1 MEQENMVQESIAQ
14 PQQKQQDVAQQA
26 QLQVLH
32 VFDHSVPLHSG
43 YAFRSLAILQQQQR
57 LNISTRQLTS
67 SKHYLAGPAEE
78 QIAGL
83 TFHRT
88 KPGLL
93 AKLPVLSQLDVIS
106 QLERQ
111 LTRMV
116 KQQKPDII
124 HAHSPS
130 LNALA
135 AAKVAKRF
143 NIPLVYE
150 MRASWEDAA
159 VSHGS
164 CKEGDLRYRLGQYLE
179 KKALRSADYV
189 VTICQGLADQIAQ
202 WGVAKDRIAV
212 VANAVDIS
220 AFNPV
225 VSKDQELEHSLN
237 LQGKTVLGFLGSFYR
252 YEGLHILLDA
262 FARLQPQHPD
272 LRLLLVGGGLQE
284 AALRAQAKDLN
295 ISDYIIFTGR
305 VDHHTISRYYSLAD
319 MFIYPRQAI
328 RLTEMVTP
336 LKPLEAM
343 AQQGLVVASDIGG
356 HRELIRHNDTGILF
370 EPDNPAQL
378 AIVLDELLN
387 NREDWPRIKQNGRN
401 FVAQERTWQHTV
413 AAILPVYQQVLR
425 ERN

>member
-1 MEQENMVQESIAQ
+1 M
-14 PQQKQQDVAQQA
+14 QQQG

-43 YAFRSLAILQQQQR
+43 YAFRSMAILQQQHR
-57 LNISTRQLTS
+57 LNITTRQLTS
-67 SKHYLAGPAEE
+67 SKHYLAGPDVE
-78 QIAGL
+78 QVEGL
-83 TFHRT
+83 SFHRT
-88 KPGLL
+88 RPGLL
-93 AKLPVLSQLDVIS
+93 AKLPVLNQLDVIR
-106 QLERQ
+106 QLEQQ
-111 LTRMV
+111 LRKMV
-116 KQQKPDII
+116 QQQKPDII

-135 AAKVAKRF
+135 AAKVARQF

-164 CKEGDLRYRLGQYLE
+164 CKEGDLRYRIGQYLE
-179 KKALRSADYV
+179 KKALRSADHV
-189 VTICQGLADQIAQ
+189 VTICQGLASQIEE
-202 WGVAKDRIAV
+202 WGIARDRITV
-212 VANAVDIS
+212 VANAVDIA

-225 VSKDQELEHSLN
+225 TSKDQSLEQSLN
-237 LQGKTVLGFLGSFYR
+237 LQGKTVLGFLGSFYK

-262 FARLQPQHPD
+262 FARLQPQHPE

-284 AALRAQAKDLN
+284 AALKAQAKNLN
-295 ISDYIIFTGR
+295 ISDAVIFTGR
-305 VDHHTISRYYSLAD
+305 VDHSTISRYYSLAD

-356 HRELIRHNDTGILF
+356 HRELIRHNETGILF

-378 AIVLDELLN
+378 AGVLNELLN
-387 NREDWPRIKQNGRN
+387 NRDDWPRIKKNGRN
-401 FVAQERTWQHTV
+401 FVVEERTWQHTV
-413 AAILPVYQQVLR
+413 SAILPVYQQVLSDR
-425 ERN
+425 K

>member
-1 MEQENMVQESIAQ
+1 M
-14 PQQKQQDVAQQA
+14 AQQG
-26 QLQVLH
+26 QLNVLH

-57 LNISTRQLTS
+57 LGIITRQITS
-67 SKHYLAGPAEE
+67 SKHYLAGPNPE
-78 QIAGL
+78 QTEGL
-83 TFHRT
+83 TFQRT
-88 KPGLL
+88 QPGWL
-93 AKLPVLSQLDVIS
+93 AKVPVLSQLDVIN
-106 QLERQ
+106 QLVRQ
-111 LTRMV
+111 LTKMV
-116 KQQKPDII
+116 QQQRPDII

-135 AAKVAKRF
+135 AARVAKRF

-164 CKEGDLRYRLGQYLE
+164 CKEGDLRYKVGQWLE
-179 KKALRSADYV
+179 QKALRSADYV
-189 VTICQGLADQIAQ
+189 VTICQGLATQIEH
-202 WGVAKDRIAV
+202 WGVASDRIAI

-220 AFNPV
+220 AFTPV
-225 VSKDQELEHSLN
+225 VCKDQVLEQNLN

-262 FARLQPQHPD
+262 FAELQPQHPE

-284 AALRAQAKDLN
+284 AALKAQAKALN
-295 ISDYIIFTGR
+295 ISDNVIFTGR
-305 VDHHTISRYYSLAD
+305 VDHNTISRYYSLVD
-319 MFIYPRQAI
+319 IFVYPRQAI

-370 EPDNPAQL
+370 EPDNPLQL
-378 AIVLDELLN
+378 AAVLSQLLA
-387 NREDWPRIKQNGRN
+387 NRDDWPRIKQNGRN
-401 FVAQERTWQHTV
+401 FVAGERTWQHTV
-413 AAILPVYQQVLR
+413 AAIMPVYEQVLR
-425 ERN
+425 DNR

>member
-1 MEQENMVQESIAQ
+1 MTQHG
-14 PQQKQQDVAQQA
+14 

-43 YAFRSLAILQQQQR
+43 YAFRSMAILQQQQR
-57 LNISTRQLTS
+57 LNITTRQLTS
-67 SKHYLAGPAEE
+67 SKHYLAGPDQE
-78 QIAGL
+78 QVDGL
-83 TFHRT
+83 TFQRT
-88 KPGLL
+88 RPGLL
-93 AKLPVLSQLDVIS
+93 AKLPLLNQLDVIS

-111 LTRMV
+111 LRKMV
-116 KQQKPDII
+116 QQQKPDII

-135 AAKVAKRF
+135 AAKVAREF

-164 CKEGDLRYRLGQYLE
+164 CKEGDLRYRIGQWLE

-189 VTICQGLADQIAQ
+189 VTICQGLANQIEQ
-202 WGVAKDRIAV
+202 WGVARDRITV
-212 VANAVDIS
+212 VANAVDIT
-220 AFNPV
+220 AFSPV
-225 VSKDQELEHSLN
+225 TIKDQSLEKSLN
-237 LQGKTVLGFLGSFYR
+237 LQGKTVLGFLGSFYK

-262 FARLQPQHPD
+262 FAILLPQHPD

-284 AALRAQAKDLN
+284 ASLKAQAKNLN
-295 ISDYIIFTGR
+295 ISDNIIFAGR
-305 VDHHTISRYYSLAD
+305 VDHKTISRYYSLVD

-328 RLTEMVTP
+328 RLTELVTP

-356 HRELIRHNDTGILF
+356 HRELIRHNETGILF

-378 AIVLDELLN
+378 AMVLNDLLN
-387 NREDWPRIKQNGRN
+387 NRNDWPRIKQNGRN
-401 FVAQERTWQHTV
+401 FVAEERTWQHTV
-413 AAILPVYQQVLR
+413 AAILPVYQQVLSDR
-425 ERN
+425 K

>member
-1 MEQENMVQESIAQ
+1 MT
-14 PQQKQQDVAQQA
+14 QQG

-43 YAFRSLAILQQQQR
+43 YAFRSLAILQQQHR
-57 LNISTRQLTS
+57 LGISTRQLTS
-67 SKHYLAGPAEE
+67 SKHYLAGPE
-78 QIAGL
+78 QEQVAGL
-83 TFHRT
+83 MFQRT
-88 KPGLL
+88 QPGWL
-93 AKLPVLSQLDVIS
+93 AKMPVLNQFDVI
-106 QLERQ
+106 RQ
-111 LTRMV
+111 LTQQLTTMV
-116 KQQKPDII
+116 QQQRPDII

-130 LNALA
+130 LNAIA
-135 AAKVAKRF
+135 AAKVARRF

-164 CKEGDLRYRLGQYLE
+164 CKEGDLRYKIGQWLE

-189 VTICQGLADQIAQ
+189 VTICQGLADQIAL
-202 WGVAKDRIAV
+202 WGVAKDRISV
-212 VANAVDIS
+212 VANAVDITMFS
-220 AFNPV
+220 PV
-225 VSKDQELEHSLN
+225 TAKDPTLEQSLN

-262 FARLQPQHPD
+262 FAQLLPTHPH

-284 AALRAQAKDLN
+284 AALKAQADALN
-295 ISDYIIFTGR
+295 ISAAVMFTGR
-305 VDHHTISRYYSLAD
+305 VDHNTISRYYSLVD

-356 HRELIRHNDTGILF
+356 HRELIRHNDTGVLF
-370 EPDNPAQL
+370 APDNPSQL
-378 AIVLDELLN
+378 ALVLKQLLAN
-387 NREDWPRIKQNGRN
+387 QSDWPRIKQNGRN
-401 FVAQERTWQHTV
+401 FVAKERTWQHTV
-413 AAILPVYQQVLR
+413 AAILPVYQQVLSEQR
-425 ERN
+425 

>member
-1 MEQENMVQESIAQ
+1 MAEQG
-14 PQQKQQDVAQQA
+14 P
-26 QLQVLH
+26 LQVLH

-43 YAFRSLAILQQQQR
+43 YAFRSLAILQQQQQ
-57 LNISTRQLTS
+57 LNITTRQLTS
-67 SKHYLAGPAEE
+67 SKHYLAGPNPE
-78 QIAGL
+78 QVAGL
-83 TFHRT
+83 TFYRT
-88 KPGLL
+88 KPGWL
-93 AKLPVLSQLDVIS
+93 AKLPVLNQLDVMR
-106 QLERQ
+106 QLEQQ
-111 LTRMV
+111 LTSMV
-116 KQQKPDII
+116 KQQRPDII

-135 AAKVAKRF
+135 AARVAKRF

-164 CKEGDLRYRLGQYLE
+164 CKEGDLRYKIGQWLE

-189 VTICQGLADQIAQ
+189 VTICQGLATQIAQ
-202 WGVAKDRIAV
+202 WGVNKARIAI

-220 AFNPV
+220 AFSPV
-225 VSKDQELEHSLN
+225 TAKDPQLEASLK

-262 FARLQPQHPD
+262 FAKLLPQHPN

-284 AALRAQAKDLN
+284 AALKAQATALN
-295 ISDYIIFTGR
+295 INSAVIFTGR
-305 VDHHTISRYYSLAD
+305 VEHNTISRYYSLVD
-319 MFIYPRQAI
+319 MFVYPRQAI

-370 EPDNPAQL
+370 EPDNPDQLAVVLAQL
-378 AIVLDELLN
+378 LT
-387 NREDWPRIKQNGRN
+387 NRDDWPRIKQNGRN
-401 FVAQERTWQHTV
+401 FVAAERTWQHTV
-413 AAILPVYQQVLR
+413 AAIMPVYQQVLSAKK
-425 ERN
+425 